1 MRDRTVADVVVVGAG
16 IAGCAAAYYL
26 AAMGARPVVVER
38 EGVAGAASGF
48 AQGGLYIMSGPGM
61 DGPFFPLVR
70 ESLRLHRELHPVL
83 TEATGLDSRL
93 AEKDILTVALEHD
106 DFEALRVLR
115 GQQEANGFTVE
126 GLDDRQVREVEPGI
140 GPGVLGGMLTRHT
153 WLLDSDTLTKSLML
167 AAEARGA
174 ELRIA
179 DAVGLRWD
187 GDRAAGVILADGE
200 TIACGSVVLAMGPWS
215 AFLRDWLGVDVPVR
229 PVKGEILR
237 IRTDRMPVVPHL
249 GWQHS
254 YMVRKPDGLLW
265 TGTTED
271 DADFDREPSASAA
284 ERIMEGARRVFPA
297 IVEGAVEAHTAC
309 LRPVAPDNAPIVGAV
324 PGVRGVYL
332 ATGGGRKGILAGPAL
347 GMATADL
354 VTNGATALPIATLG
368 LDRFL

>member
-1 MRDRTVADVVVVGAG
+1 MQDRSSTDVVIVGGG
-16 IAGCAAAYYL
+16 IAGCAVAYYL
-26 AAMGARPVVVER
+26 TTMGVRPIVVER
-38 EGVAGAASGF
+38 EQVAGSASGF

-70 ESLRLHRELHPVL
+70 ESLQLHRELHPVL

-106 DFEALRVLR
+106 DLEALRVLR
-115 GQQEANGFTVE
+115 AQQEANGFTVE
-126 GLDDRQVREVEPGI
+126 WLDALQVRELEPGI
-140 GPGVLGGMLTRHT
+140 GPDVLGGMLTRHT

-167 AAEARGA
+167 AAESNGA
-174 ELRIA
+174 ELRIG
-179 DAVGLRWD
+179 DVRGLQWD
-187 GDRAAGVILADGE
+187 GDRATGVELASGGP
-200 TIACGSVVLAMGPWS
+200 IACANVVLAMGPWS

-229 PVKGEILR
+229 PIKGEILR
-237 IRTDRMPVVPHL
+237 IRTNAMPAVPHL

-271 DADFDREPSASAA
+271 EVGFDREPSASAA
-284 ERIMEGARRVFPA
+284 QRIIEGAGRVFPA
-297 IVEGAVEAHTAC
+297 ITKGTVELHTAC
-309 LRPVAPDNAPIVGAV
+309 LRPVSPDNAPIIGAV
-324 PGVRGVYL
+324 PGKQGVFV

-354 VTNGATALPIATLG
+354 VTRGATDLPIATLG
-368 LDRFL
+368 LDRFM

>member
-1 MRDRTVADVVVVGAG
+1 MQDRTTTDVVVVGAG

-26 AAMGARPVVVER
+26 IAMGARPVVVER
-38 EGVAGAASGF
+38 EEVAGAASGF

-83 TEATGLDSRL
+83 TDATGLDSRL

-106 DFEALRVLR
+106 DLEALRVLR

-126 GLDDRQVREVEPGI
+126 WHEGDEVRRLEPGI

-167 AAEARGA
+167 AAESQGA
-174 ELRIA
+174 ELRIG
-179 DAVGLRWD
+179 DVRGLRWD
-187 GDRAAGVILADGE
+187 GDRVAGVELADGSA
-200 TIACGSVVLAMGPWS
+200 IACGNVVLAMGPWS
-215 AFLRDWLGVDVPVR
+215 AFLREWIGVDVPVR
-229 PVKGEILR
+229 PLKGEILR
-237 IRTDRMPVVPHL
+237 IRTDKMPAMAHL

-271 DADFDREPSASAA
+271 EDGFDREPSASAA
-284 ERIMEGARRVFPA
+284 ERIMAGARRVFPA
-297 IVEGAVEAHTAC
+297 IDEGTVELHTAC
-309 LRPVAPDNAPIVGAV
+309 LRPVAPDNSPIVGAV
-324 PGVRGVYL
+324 PGMRGVYI
-332 ATGGGRKGILAGPAL
+332 ATGAGRKGILAGPAL

-354 VTNGATALPIATLG
+354 ITGGATDLPIETLG

>member
-1 MRDRTVADVVVVGAG
+1 MRDGNTADVVIVGAG
-16 IAGCAAAYYL
+16 IAGCAAAWYL
-26 AAMGARPVVVER
+26 TTMGARPVVVER
-38 EGVAGAASGF
+38 ERVAGAASGY

-70 ESLRLHRELHPVL
+70 ESLRMHRELYPVL

-106 DFEALRVLR
+106 DLEALRVLR
-115 GQQEANGFTVE
+115 AQQEANGFTVE
-126 GLDDRQVREVEPGI
+126 WHEGAEVQSLEPGI

-153 WLLDSDTLTKSLML
+153 WLLDSDTLTHSLMR
-167 AAEARGA
+167 AAERNGA

-187 GDRAAGVILADGE
+187 GDRATGVQLSDGSAV
-200 TIACGSVVLAMGPWS
+200 ACENVVLAMGPWS
-215 AFLRDWLGVDVPVR
+215 AHLREWLGVDVPVR
-229 PVKGEILR
+229 PLKGEILR
-237 IRTDRMPVVPHL
+237 IRTDAMPAMAHL

-271 DADFDREPSASAA
+271 EAGFDRDPSASAA
-284 ERIMEGARRVFPA
+284 ERIMAGARRVFPA
-297 IVEGAVEAHTAC
+297 IDRGAVELHTAC
-309 LRPVAPDNAPIVGAV
+309 LRPVAPDNAPIIGPV
-324 PGVRGVYL
+324 PGLRGVYV
-332 ATGGGRKGILAGPAL
+332 ATGAGRKGILAGPAL
-347 GMATADL
+347 GKAAADL
-354 VTNGATALPIATLG
+354 ITAGATDLPIATLG